1 MPFVAGWGSTSYCKY
16 KIPYIFQIEV
26 YNFAFLNK
34 DDPPSDVLM
43 EVQLPIVSPSKC
55 KEAYRAYNQI
65 SIDDSVL
72 CAGPES
78 GGKDACRVR

>member
-1 MPFVAGWGSTSYCKY
+1 M
-16 KIPYIFQIEV
+16 FQIEF
-26 YNFAFLNK
+26 YNYLFLIK
-34 DDPPSDVLM
+34 DEPPSDILM
-43 EVQLPIVSPSKC
+43 EVQLPIVSPTKC